1 MAKLIDLI
9 VSGKSSF
16 ANDISAKNIYADNF
30 IRNGSSNNYVLLGGG
45 GHKALSDFSM
55 SHSHPYLPLAGGA
68 MNQGSHVVFPG
79 TSTDTNYGGSIEFR
93 EVNYVTTSQTDWSY
107 APGIT
112 FHWGGYTVGKLGLR
126 YDGNLAW
133 RN

>member
-55 SHSHPYLPLAGGA
+55 SHSHPYLSYSSVYPTNTINL
-68 MNQGSHVVFPG
+68 NDYFS
-79 TSTDTNYGGSIEFR
+79 TSTMYRVYYDYSGSSKIQNGPYESDAGAVINFPT
-93 EVNYVTTSQTDWSY
+93 Y
-107 APGIT
+107 
-112 FHWGGYTVGKLGLR
+112 
-126 YDGNLAW
+126 
-133 RN
+133 